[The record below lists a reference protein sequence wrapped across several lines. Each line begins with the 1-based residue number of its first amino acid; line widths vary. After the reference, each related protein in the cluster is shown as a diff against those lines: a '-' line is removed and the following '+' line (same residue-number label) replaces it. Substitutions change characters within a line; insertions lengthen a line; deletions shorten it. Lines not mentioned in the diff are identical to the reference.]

1 MKKILFSFFLTIFA
15 TTLYAY
21 DQPWSHGPLCI
32 ADSTLS
38 PGQPGAY
45 FAHRDGTPFF
55 WLADTGWLL
64 PEKLDRSEAAFYL
77 RSAADAGFN
86 VVQVQ
91 TINGVPAFNAY
102 GEMSHPFG
110 WDLSRVDREGVYGY
124 WDHLDFI
131 VDTAQTYGVYIGMVC
146 IWGGL
151 VKHGAMDEEQA
162 RVYGRFLAERYK
174 DKPNIVWI
182 IGGDI
187 RGNVKPEVWDALA
200 QSIREVDGNHLMTFH
215 PFGRTCSATWWHNA
229 PWLDFN
235 MFQSGH
241 RAYDQIKGDGDD
253 NAQAAT
259 AEDNWRYVEY
269 AISCRPR
276 KPVIDGEPSYE
287 DIPHGLHDPSQPR
300 WTAADARRYAY
311 WSVFAGAAGH
321 TYGHNSIMQ
330 MKKPGHAGAYDAGKP
345 WYEALGDDG
354 FNQMQHLKNLIM
366 TFPFFERVPDQ
377 SVIVGENGYR
387 YGRDIATRGRDYML
401 IYSYLGQPVEV
412 DLSKI
417 EGEHK
422 KIFRYCPRTGIAE
435 YLETVADGVYTFRP
449 SEELSHDASTSDSVA
464 AVSNSS
470 SDCVYIAFDAA
481 RSYLPAY

>member
-1 MKKILFSFFLTIFA
+1 MKKIVVSILLFFSVIE
-15 TTLYAY
+15 LYAY
-21 DQPWSHGPLCI
+21 DQPWRHGQLCV
-32 ADSTLS
+32 ADSAMA
-38 PGQPGAY
+38 PQQPGAY
-45 FAHRDGTPFF
+45 LAHTDGTPFF

-64 PEKLDRSEAAFYL
+64 PERLNRNEAAFYL
-77 RSAADAGFN
+77 RNVADAGFN
-86 VVQVQ
+86 LVQVQ
-91 TINGVPAFNAY
+91 TVNGVPAFNAY

-124 WDHLDFI
+124 WNHLDYI
-131 VDTAQTYGVYIGMVC
+131 IDTARVYGVYVGMVC

-151 VKHGAMDEEQA
+151 VKHGAMDEDQA
-162 RVYGRFLAERYK
+162 REYGRFLAERYK

-200 QSIREVDGNHLMTFH
+200 SSIRENDSNHLMSFH

-253 NAQAAT
+253 NAQAST
-259 AEDNWRYVEY
+259 AEDNWRYVDY

-276 KPVIDGEPSYE
+276 KPVIDAEPSYE
-287 DIPHGLHDPSQPR
+287 DIPHGLHDPTQPR
-300 WTAADARRYAY
+300 WTADDVRRYAY

-330 MKKPGHAGAYDAGKP
+330 MKRPGVAGAYDAKKP

-354 FNQMQHLKNLIM
+354 FNQMRHLKNLIM
-366 TFPFFERVPDQ
+366 TFPYFERRPDQ
-377 SVIVGENGYR
+377 SVIVGENGFR
-387 YGRDIATRGRDYML
+387 YGRDIATRGNDYML
-401 IYSYLGQPVEV
+401 IYSYLGQPVKA
-412 DLSKI
+412 DLTKI
-417 EGEHK
+417 LGDRK
-422 KIFRYCPRTGIAE
+422 KIFRYDPRTGIAE
-435 YLETVADGVYTFRP
+435 YVETVGDGEYTFLP
-449 SEELSHDASTSDSVA
+449 AAGSADSESA
-464 AVSNSS
+464 A
-470 SDCVYIAFDAA
+470 DCVYIAFDAT
-481 RSYLPAY
+481 RTYLPGATD